1 MPKGY
6 ELKPVVPSD
15 NFKWVWENILNTLHL
30 KESDLTVYQR
40 QELYA
45 WLEFLEWDAQQ
56 SKTEVQNGR

>member
-6 ELKPVVPSD
+6 ELKPVVHSD
-15 NFKWVWENILNTLHL
+15 NFKWVWENILDTLHL

-40 QELYA
+40 QELYE

-56 SKTEVQNGR
+56 SKTEAANV